1 MDMRGVDGVQI
12 ASLAFIFVQAVASE
26 LDAVC
31 FVNDS
36 TDNGVRI
43 ADAALSAGTDYVF
56 YGKGCRTKDR
66 SVIKGM
72 IARST
77 DSG

>member
-1 MDMRGVDGVQI
+1 M
-12 ASLAFIFVQAVASE
+12 QAVASE

-43 ADAALSAGTDYVF
+43 AGAAFSGETDYVF
-56 YGKGCRTKDR
+56 RGKGCRTKDR